1 MSKSLLFAFML
12 VVVSAGV
19 ASAHDGPFGWQMSP
33 YSLPNGFAVG
43 TDSYRVQQSAEQYFE
58 RHQQVAT
65 APAKQPDQQ
74 INH

>member
-1 MSKSLLFAFML
+1 
-12 VVVSAGV
+12 
-19 ASAHDGPFGWQMSP
+19 MSP